1 MFTAYDKLKE
11 VTDTNKI
18 TKITLT
24 ELKLELDVN
33 KTLELMKELEI
44 EDLFSDL
51 TIWTKTSRF
60 DRITGYD
67 EFGDAQT
74 YFEEIKL
81 KPETNKKVI
90 PESLKELW
98 KDPETGERLPLK
110 TKAYLKEEKKREEI
124 RKQEIEESKRK
135 NYERAKNLIEEKLEQ
150 VEIFKFEPFTII
162 EGGSFN
168 RCRYVTLPESF
179 PIPKSDYCVDNTEF
193 YSNLEKT
200 RKYVDF
206 VGLAGIK
213 DDSPQLLFR
222 YALDSLKNH
231 QDLQDLVDKAINEN
245 KFTPVI
251 GISQESICRK
261 DLDAAI
267 QEIKEELV
275 NKYNK

>member
-1 MFTAYDKLKE
+1 MFTAYDNLRD
-11 VTDTNKI
+11 VIDTTKI
-18 TKITLT
+18 TKITLN

-33 KTLELMKELEI
+33 KTLELMKEIEI

-67 EFGDAQT
+67 EFGDTQT
-74 YFEEIKL
+74 YFKEIKL

-98 KDPETGERLPLK
+98 KDPETGERLPFK

-124 RKQEIEESKRK
+124 QKQDIQENKRK
-135 NYERAKNLIEEKLEQ
+135 HYERAKNLIKNKLEE
-150 VEIFKFEPFTII
+150 VETFKFKPFTII
-162 EGGSFN
+162 EGGRFN
-168 RCRYVTLPESF
+168 RCRYIVLPESF

-193 YSNLEKT
+193 YKGMEKT

-206 VGLAGIK
+206 VGLAGMK
-213 DDSPQLLFR
+213 DDRPQLLFR

-261 DLDAAI
+261 DLDTTI
-267 QEIKEELV
+267 QEIREELI
-275 NKYNK
+275 NA

>member
-1 MFTAYDKLKE
+1 MFTAYDNLRD
-11 VTDTNKI
+11 VIDTTKI
-18 TKITLT
+18 TKITLN

-33 KTLELMKELEI
+33 KTLELMKEIEI

-67 EFGDAQT
+67 EFGDTQT
-74 YFEEIKL
+74 YFKEIKL

-98 KDPETGERLPLK
+98 KDPETGMRLPLR
-110 TKAYLKEEKKREEI
+110 TKAYLKEEKRKEEI
-124 RKQEIEESKRK
+124 RQKEIEEYNKK
-135 NYERAKNLIEEKLEQ
+135 QYEHAKNRIETQLKEVEQ
-150 VEIFKFEPFTII
+150 FEFKPFTII
-162 EGGSFN
+162 EGGVCN
-168 RCRYVTLPESF
+168 RCRYITLPESF

-206 VGLAGIK
+206 VGLAGMK
-213 DDSPQLLFR
+213 DDRPQLLFR

-261 DLDAAI
+261 DLDTTI
-267 QEIKEELV
+267 QEIREELI
-275 NKYNK
+275 NA